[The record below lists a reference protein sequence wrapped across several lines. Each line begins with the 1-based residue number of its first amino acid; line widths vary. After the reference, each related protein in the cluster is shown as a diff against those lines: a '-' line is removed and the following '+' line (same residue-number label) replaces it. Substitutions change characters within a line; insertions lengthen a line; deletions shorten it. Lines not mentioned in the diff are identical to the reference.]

1 MNSYRDHYEKYLS
14 IYEEMAVANGGK
26 TVWIPTDAH
35 DGWYVNSSVQ
45 DEDSEAWE
53 RGYPHKSRPSIL
65 PDDLSSD
72 VERTAYTTISY
83 AMDEAYET
91 AYYRKDGDTIEWM
104 DGFSERLPDYG
115 DITAWAIFVDI
126 DIDKDYK
133 KRPLP
138 EDHRDVVEQRLN
150 LWVKGFSEMSGGM
163 DHVKVLDSGG
173 GMYVFIPPTCLSPVA
188 EKYDREDLNIIFN
201 HIGKRVRSVVG
212 KLDDLICQQDNAPKE
227 LFSADKVQNKNRQFK
242 TIGSIHK
249 DLDSVVHPLL
259 PQSIQVQHKSVDDI
273 TEKDVEKAKSW
284 AESFT
289 SDDHRES
296 VSSVVEYLFQGDFTE
311 RDDMDLEYI
320 EGNDWEEILDNWLA
334 DKKDSIRA
342 WEQSQK
348 QREDMSDDKLKT
360 EITQDK
366 EIAREAVNRINNQKL
381 KSYIIDFLGSDMV
394 YEKGGKDELDF
405 FPFWRGGS
413 TESGRSAFYD
423 FYEGKARFTDK
434 SDGTSRNIVYWVA
447 LEMTFD
453 DENYPDTDIISSPSE
468 NLSPSDYRLCIEELR
483 RRGEQ
488 IPILVP
494 DVSEED
500 EQLSD
505 WRIKEVGLQLG
516 TASVKDVVENDDGSE
531 TLVPKAWNRTLERLD
546 HENIEH
552 NRDKK
557 KPLKLSDITPYVD
570 PELEQRLTKDEIYD
584 RFFNSSGYY
593 NPAFDSKK
601 SYKQFLSNLPEFVI
615 PFTYEGDINGTSPNG
630 VVAGVFAGQTD
641 ESIRLSMYEPLPIE
655 SVNAIDKYTDLKIE
669 VNENLDKEKMS
680 ILVK

>member
-1 MNSYRDHYEKYLS
+1 MNSYRDHYEKYIP
-14 IYEEMAVANGGK
+14 IYEEMATANDGK

-83 AMDEAYET
+83 AMDDAYDT

-115 DITAWAIFVDI
+115 DLTAWAIFVDI

-138 EDHRDVVEQRLN
+138 TEHKEIVEQRLK
-150 LWVKGFSEMSGGM
+150 LWVKAFSEMAGGM

-173 GMYVFIPPTCLSPVA
+173 GMYVFVPPTCLSPVS
-188 EKYDREDLNIIFN
+188 EKYDREDLNILFN

-212 KLDDLICQQDNAPKE
+212 KLDDLICEQDDAPKE

-242 TIGSIHK
+242 TIGAIHK
-249 DLDSVVHPLL
+249 DLDAVVHPLL
-259 PQSIQVQHKSVDDI
+259 PQNIQVQHKSVEDI
-273 TEKDVEKAKSW
+273 DETDIERAKSW
-284 AESFT
+284 SEGFT
-289 SDDHRES
+289 SDKHRECTES
-296 VSSVVEYLFQGDFTE
+296 VIKYLFQGDFTQ
-311 RDDMDLEYI
+311 RDDMNLEFI
-320 EGNDWEEILDNWLA
+320 DGDDWEEILDNWLE

-342 WEQSQK
+342 WEQSQEERK
-348 QREDMSDDKLKT
+348 NMSDDKLKT
-360 EITQDK
+360 DITQDK
-366 EIAREAVNRINNQKL
+366 EVAREAVNRVNNQKL

-453 DENYPDTDIISSPSE
+453 DENYPNTDIINSPSE
-468 NLSPSDYRLCIEELR
+468 DLSPSGYSRCIDELR
-483 RRGEQ
+483 DRGEQ

-494 DVSEED
+494 DVGED

-505 WRIKEVGLQLG
+505 WRIKEIGLQLG
-516 TASVKDVVENDDGSE
+516 TARPKDVVENDDGSE
-531 TLVPKAWNRTLERLD
+531 TLVPKAWNRTINRLD
-546 HENIEH
+546 HEDITH
-552 NRDKK
+552 NRSKK
-557 KPLKLSDITPYVD
+557 QPLKVDDVTPYVD
-570 PELEQRLTKDEIYD
+570 PDLEENLRRDEIYD
-584 RFFNSSGYY
+584 RFFNNSGYY
-593 NPAFDSKK
+593 NPEFDSRD
-601 SYKQFLSNLPEFVI
+601 SYKEFISNLPEFVI
-615 PFTYEGDINGTSPNG
+615 PFTYEGEINGNKPKG
-630 VVAGVFAGQTD
+630 VVAGVFADQT
-641 ESIRLSMYEPLPIE
+641 EGTMRLSMYEPLPIE

-669 VNENLDKEKMS
+669 VNENLDKEKLE
-680 ILVK
+680 ILVT